1 VIGVALRGLLG
12 RKLRSVLTAFAIVLG
27 VAMISGSFVL
37 TDTLGKTIDGV
48 YEESYKEADAV
59 ISSKHAITTQDGD
72 NEKPPFSADVLSEVQ
87 GLPGVRTAAGELSD
101 TATLVDHKGK
111 PIGKADTGTGV
122 GVDAATGTSLSP
134 LSLATGE
141 WPRGSRQIAIDK
153 STADDEQFKVG
164 DTIGAFADGPV
175 RKYEI
180 TGLVRFGELDSLAGA
195 TIAVFD
201 MPTAGTLFDKQ
212 GKLDQILVGAKPG
225 VSEAEL
231 VRQIDPLLT
240 ETTEVK
246 TAAAQAESESQ
257 DSQDGMG
264 IFRMIL
270 LAFGGIALF
279 VGSFVIANTL
289 SITVAQRMRELA
301 TLRTLGASR
310 KQVLS
315 SVVLESVVVGT
326 IASVFGLF
334 AGLGIAKG
342 LYALLAATGL
352 DIPQETLVLAPRTVL
367 VSIGVGTLIALLAS
381 LRPAIRATRIAPIA
395 AVREGA
401 VMPAS
406 RFARYALPVSLVVSV
421 VAIALFSYGSFASGL
436 DTKVRLISLAGGVL
450 LLFVGV
456 AMVAQRVVR
465 PLASILGMPGA
476 RIGGS
481 AGKLARQNAMRNPA
495 RTASTAAAIMIG
507 LSLITFV
514 AVLGQGLRSS
524 FTSAVDELFV
534 ADYNV
539 SGGDNPLSS
548 KAAPAIAKAPG
559 VEAVSEI
566 REGEAK
572 IGSKSIGVT
581 GVDANLTKVVDM
593 KWSSGSGSVP
603 AQLGTDGAFVTK
615 PYAEDHS
622 LKIGSPVTVKTPT
635 GKVLRLHVDGV
646 FDEPKGGSPFGEVSI
661 STAAFDRA
669 FADHDNTFTLLN
681 VTGEPNDEATAAL
694 EQSVA
699 AFPTAEVQT
708 RDEFK
713 DSQLSEM
720 KMMLNMLYALLGLSV
735 LVSLFGV
742 VNTLVLSVFE
752 RTRELGMLRAI
763 GMTRRQVRRM
773 IRHESIVT
781 ALIGAAL
788 GIGVGIFLAALATK
802 ALSDYGMVFSV
813 PVGALTAFVV
823 VAIAAGM
830 LAAILPARRAS
841 RLNVLKALQY
851 E

>member
-1 VIGVALRGLLG
+1 
-12 RKLRSVLTAFAIVLG
+12 
-27 VAMISGSFVL
+27 
-37 TDTLGKTIDGV
+37 
-48 YEESYKEADAV
+48 
-59 ISSKHAITTQDGD
+59 
-72 NEKPPFSADVLSEVQ
+72 
-87 GLPGVRTAAGELSD
+87 
-101 TATLVDHKGK
+101 
-111 PIGKADTGTGV
+111 
-122 GVDAATGTSLSP
+122 
-134 LSLATGE
+134 
-141 WPRGSRQIAIDK
+141 
-153 STADDEQFKVG
+153 
-164 DTIGAFADGPV
+164 
-175 RKYEI
+175 
-180 TGLVRFGELDSLAGA
+180 
-195 TIAVFD
+195 
-201 MPTAGTLFDKQ
+201 
-212 GKLDQILVGAKPG
+212 
-225 VSEAEL
+225 
-231 VRQIDPLLT
+231 
-240 ETTEVK
+240 
-246 TAAAQAESESQ
+246 
-257 DSQDGMG
+257 
-264 IFRMIL
+264 
-270 LAFGGIALF
+270 
-279 VGSFVIANTL
+279 
-289 SITVAQRMRELA
+289 
-301 TLRTLGASR
+301 
-310 KQVLS
+310 
-315 SVVLESVVVGT
+315 
-326 IASVFGLF
+326 
-334 AGLGIAKG
+334 
-342 LYALLAATGL
+342 
-352 DIPQETLVLAPRTVL
+352 
-367 VSIGVGTLIALLAS
+367 
-381 LRPAIRATRIAPIA
+381 
-395 AVREGA
+395 
-401 VMPAS
+401 
-406 RFARYALPVSLVVSV
+406 
-421 VAIALFSYGSFASGL
+421 
-436 DTKVRLISLAGGVL
+436 VRLISLAGGVL

-581 GVDANLTKVVDM
+581 GVDANLTKVVNM

-603 AQLGTDGAFVTK
+603 AQLGTDGAFVKK

-669 FADHDNTFTLLN
+669 FADHDNAFTLLN

>member
-201 MPTAGTLFDKQ
+201 MPTAGTLFDKK

-315 SVVLESVVVGT
+315 SVVLESVVVGA

-581 GVDANLTKVVDM
+581 GVDANLTKVVNM

-603 AQLGTDGAFVTK
+603 AQLGTDGAFVKK

-669 FADHDNTFTLLN
+669 FADHDNAFTLLN

>member
-164 DTIGAFADGPV
+164 DAIGAFADGPV

-201 MPTAGTLFDKQ
+201 MPTAGTLFDKK

-315 SVVLESVVVGT
+315 SVVLESVVVGA

-581 GVDANLTKVVDM
+581 GVDANLTKVVNM

-603 AQLGTDGAFVTK
+603 AQLGTDGAFVKK

-669 FADHDNTFTLLN
+669 FADHDNAFTLLN

>member
-59 ISSKHAITTQDGD
+59 ISSKHAIKTQDGD
-72 NEKPPFSADVLSEVQ
+72 KEKPPFSADVLSEVQ

-101 TATLVDHKGK
+101 TTTLVDHKGK

-134 LSLATGE
+134 LSLAAGE
-141 WPRGSRQIAIDK
+141 WPRGSGQIAIDK
-153 STADDEQFKVG
+153 STAEDEQFKVG
-164 DTIGAFADGPV
+164 DRIGAFADGPV

-225 VSEAEL
+225 ISEAEL

-315 SVVLESVVVGT
+315 SVVLESVVVGA

-581 GVDANLTKVVDM
+581 GVDANLTKVVNM

-603 AQLGTDGAFVTK
+603 AQLGTDGAFVKK

-669 FADHDNTFTLLN
+669 FADHDNAFTLLN